1 MTSYSQVL
9 WTSQNKLSFDFS
21 LVVFRTGI
29 TLHALVG
36 HKCAN
41 NNDAYHFLCTLAS
54 FSKKNTVGVNWVV
67 FFKQYAGISQSDWPK
82 FAVVDES
89 TDNAVRS
96 NVSRNGHALKA
107 SLYFTLILWQEQID
121 NG

>member
-29 TLHALVG
+29 TLHAPVG

-41 NNDAYHFLCTLAS
+41 DNDAYQFYVHLHRSHT
-54 FSKKNTVGVNWVV
+54 KNTVGVNWVV
-67 FFKQYAGISQSDWPK
+67 FYQYAGMSQSDWPK

-89 TDNAVRS
+89 TNNAVRS

-107 SLYFTLILWQEQID
+107 SLYLTLIFWQKQID